1 MSLGCWQLGGNTI
14 LLALSQGLWSQGVS
28 DSPTLFLW
36 IIWNFTSSGALTPSM
51 GFLKAAISFHNFEN
65 IWGQSG

>member
-14 LLALSQGLWSQGVS
+14 LLALSQGLWSRGVS
-28 DSPTLFLW
+28 DSPRLFLW

-51 GFLKAAISFHNFEN
+51 GFLKAAISFHNSEN
-65 IWGQSG
+65 IWGQCR

>member
-28 DSPTLFLW
+28 DSPRLFLW
-36 IIWNFTSSGALTPSM
+36 IIWNFTGSGALTPSM
-51 GFLKAAISFHNFEN
+51 GFLKAAISFHTFGT